1 MMSASAQ
8 KILLAIVGMPG
19 AGKTEAT
26 QYLKKK
32 GIPFVRFGDVTERE
46 LTERGLP
53 LTPEN
58 ERIIRESLRT
68 EFGMAAYAI
77 RSKPFI
83 DQLISHHACVI
94 LDGLY
99 SWEEYV
105 YLKAYYPHFLLVH
118 VYAEPKKRYERLS
131 KRPVRPFT
139 PQQARDRDIAEI
151 EKLNKGG
158 PIAIADYCIEN
169 TNDSIPD
176 FFKKIDAL
184 LARLHQ

>member
-1 MMSASAQ
+1 MMLSSPQ
-8 KILLAIVGMPG
+8 KILLAFVGMPG

-26 QYLKKK
+26 QHLKEK
-32 GIPFVRFGDVTERE
+32 GIPSVRFGDVTERE
-46 LTERGLP
+46 LTVRGLP

-83 DQLISHHACVI
+83 DDLITNHSRVI

-105 YLKAYYPHFLLVH
+105 YLKAYYPHLLLVH
-118 VYAEPKKRYERLS
+118 VYAEPNKRYERLQ
-131 KRPVRPFT
+131 KRPIRPFT
-139 PQQARDRDIAEI
+139 PDEARKRDVAEI
-151 EKLNKGG
+151 ERLNKGG

-169 TNDSIPD
+169 TNDSIPN

-184 LARLHQ
+184 LNRLLS